1 MYKKLFPLLLIVVC
15 ALSLLLSGCDND
27 KTTTTTPNIKDIIN
41 DIQPDE
47 VDLNAAMN
55 ATLPGGGT
63 VDDLIDK
70 SLLETTEP

>member
-1 MYKKLFPLLLIVVC
+1 VFKKLFLLLLIVVC
-15 ALSLLLSGCDND
+15 ALSLLLSGCDID

-41 DIQPDE
+41 DIQLDE